1 MSDDITDAL
10 THDREMR
17 DLRHELSLAREEI
30 SGQRAVGEGAVAA
43 LVGSQRAYG
52 AVSQL
57 CNMLMKQIEALTAR
71 VERLEKR
78 APP

>member
-1 MSDDITDAL
+1 MSDDVIESLD
-10 THDREMR
+10 HDREMR

-57 CNMLMKQIEALTAR
+57 CNLLMKQIEALTTR

-78 APP
+78 SAP